1 MRHYTGDEKKAAIEL
16 YFDTEMTSQEV
27 VDKLGYPTG
36 QCLESWLR
44 KDERYS
50 DGNFCHGF
58 YPVSLRREAVRLR
71 LEEGFALKDIAQ
83 RLGVKNKVF
92 VQQWATRFEQE
103 GDMGLIPKRT
113 SASQLQPDVP
123 SIFDDTTN

>member
-1 MRHYTGDEKKAAIEL
+1 MLIIFSGPSL
-16 YFDTEMTSQEV
+16 SQPMH
-27 VDKLGYPTG
+27 DKVCPLRGAQHAHERSVENLLSVPSTPT
-36 QCLESWLR
+36 LA
-44 KDERYS
+44 
-50 DGNFCHGF
+50 NT
-58 YPVSLRREAVRLR
+58 
-71 LEEGFALKDIAQ
+71 AQ